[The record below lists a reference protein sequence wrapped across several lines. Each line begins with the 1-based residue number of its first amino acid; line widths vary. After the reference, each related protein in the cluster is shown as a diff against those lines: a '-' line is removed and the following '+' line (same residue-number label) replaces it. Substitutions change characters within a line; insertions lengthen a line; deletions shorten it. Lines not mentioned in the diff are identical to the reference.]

1 MIAEKTVQAGFA
13 IAALAL
19 LSLASPSEARAAS
32 CSTVAEAQGIIQ
44 SSSTQ
49 SALVSA
55 VGGSVPSDP
64 ANCVPSLCAAS
75 ADESPEVQVAVG
87 AGISEAYSQLAGSD
101 NDEGA
106 AALRSSACSLSCN
119 ETIVTAFA
127 ASQATSVARLC
138 EAGYG
143 GTNGVV
149 GSIFQVDA
157 GGGGGGVSPSVS
169 PQ

>member
-1 MIAEKTVQAGFA
+1 MMAGKTVQAVFA
-13 IAALAL
+13 CTGLAL
-19 LSLASPSEARAAS
+19 VALASPSGAKAAS
-32 CSTVAEAQGIIQ
+32 CSTVAEAQGVIQ
-44 SSSTQ
+44 SASTQ

-55 VGGSVPSDP
+55 VGGSVPTDP
-64 ANCVPSLCAAS
+64 VNCVPSFCAAS
-75 ADESPEVQVAVG
+75 AGESPEVQVAVG

-101 NDEGA
+101 NDDGA

-127 ASQATSVARLC
+127 ASQATSVSRLC

-157 GGGGGGVSPSVS
+157 GGGGGGVAGVKSPN
-169 PQ
+169 